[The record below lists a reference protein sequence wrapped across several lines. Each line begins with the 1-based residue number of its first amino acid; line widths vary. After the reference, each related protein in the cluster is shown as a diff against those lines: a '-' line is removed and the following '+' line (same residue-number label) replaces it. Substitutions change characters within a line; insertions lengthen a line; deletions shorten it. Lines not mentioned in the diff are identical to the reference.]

1 MSKFNLKIPDIA
13 AGKVIPPKIENA
25 ILQEEREQ
33 HIRNENLRRDEERYK
48 KDVRRSWIQFW
59 VPISISIVALGIAI
73 ASLILDIQK

>member
-1 MSKFNLKIPDIA
+1 MNNIDGSYFA
-13 AGKVIPPKIENA
+13 AAQFGRAREQR
-25 ILQEEREQ
+25 LQEQ
-33 HIRNENLRRDEERYK
+33 AKLQADAERYK